1 MTPIRL
7 IDENNQQCGVVPTIE
22 ALNRARE
29 LGLDLVE
36 VSPVER
42 PPVCRIMDYGK
53 HRYML
58 KKKQKQ
64 QTSHEVHI
72 KEVRLRPKTD
82 DHDRDIKLKRADRFL
97 AEGHKVQVTMLF
109 RGRERQHRDLAILAF
124 KEIAERFKDL
134 AKIEREPRYDGRRM
148 TMVIAPLKQAAK
160 PQQKPSK
167 PPKPPK
173 QAPKPEAETTD
184 TANADNAGA
193 GSLNADI
200 PTDPAPQQGP
210 ADRKSTENQGV
221 TG

>member
-1 MTPIRL
+1 
-7 IDENNQQCGVVPTIE
+7 
-22 ALNRARE
+22 
-29 LGLDLVE
+29 
-36 VSPVER
+36 
-42 PPVCRIMDYGK
+42 MDYGK
-53 HRYML
+53 HRYLL

-97 AEGHKVQVTMLF
+97 AEGHKVQITMLF

-148 TMVIAPLKQAAK
+148 TMVIAPLKQ
-160 PQQKPSK
+160 PSK
-167 PPKPPK
+167 SHPKPPKTPKPPK
-173 QAPKPEAETTD
+173 QANESD
-184 TANADNAGA
+184 GGSADAVNRQAG
-193 GSLNADI
+193 GLNAEI
-200 PTDPAPQQGP
+200 PTDPSPQQES
-210 ADRKSTENQGV
+210 ADRKSAENQGV